1 MNIKKI
7 AGIVLSIAASLHLL
21 NFLFAGEMSTWGYV
35 IPSVFSLFIFLFLGY
50 LAYQLVTKA
59 K

>member
-1 MNIKKI
+1 MNENKI
-7 AGIVLSIAASLHLL
+7 AGVVLLVAALFHLL
-21 NFLFAGEMSTWGYV
+21 NFLFDAEMSIWGYV

-50 LAYQLVTKA
+50 LAYQLITKA

>member
-7 AGIVLSIAASLHLL
+7 AGIVLGTAASFHLL
-21 NFLFAGEMSTWGYV
+21 NFLFAGQMSIWGYV

-50 LAYQLVTKA
+50 LAYQLITKA